1 MIEDYIKNK
10 KKNFYFIS
18 GVQIFIDH
26 PFVNEVDVEKT
37 ISRLIS
43 LVPEHLLTNVNR
55 IKIGNYKELLD
66 RDLTAMY
73 KDSTIYV
80 TNQVADEEDLIDD
93 LIHEIS
99 HSVEEIYNDMI
110 YSDGKI
116 SKEFISKRKKLHF
129 ILKNMNYDLSDYN
142 FLDVEYDLDFD
153 NFLYKNV
160 GYPTLRQFTSGLFY
174 SPYAATCLREYFA
187 NGFESFYMK
196 EDLARLKKISPALY
210 EKLLYLL
217 NLGEEKKRKTEK

>member
-217 NLGEEKKRKTEK
+217 NLGEEKKRKTKK